1 MLISNNSNT
10 IALLERIK
18 AKVPAK
24 RVDGTDMRPKV
35 DPSERP
41 KRIVVPNLRR
51 GVKTYEYKGQTYT
64 IRQLSQLPECKMTVN
79 ALRQRLKR
87 MSVEDAVN
95 QPKIEHFVSNITPPE
110 RYEYC
115 SESLTLLQLCKR
127 AGVSKGMI
135 YERMKRG
142 LTVDEALAT
151 STQHGNEGYVVEFK
165 WRDQVYT
172 IREYCKVTGI
182 PISRAI
188 IEVVNNGLTGD
199 QCAELINKRYIHYE
213 FEGELYTVKQ
223 LAEKVGCSPTMLRY
237 RVDVLKWPVAKAVEY
252 GWRTR

>member
-24 RVDGTDMRPKV
+24 RLDGTDMRPKA

-41 KRIVVPNLRR
+41 KRIVVPNLKRS
-51 GVKTYEYKGQTYT
+51 VKTYEYKGQTYT
-64 IRQLSQLPECKMTVN
+64 IRQLSQLPECKMSVN

-115 SESLTLLQLCKR
+115 SESLTLLQFCKR

-151 STQHGNEGYVVEFK
+151 SAQQGMEGYVVVFK
-165 WRDQVYT
+165 WRDQVYP

-188 IEVVNNGLTGD
+188 IEVVNNGLTG
-199 QCAELINKRYIHYE
+199 LINKRYIQYE

-252 GWRTR
+252 GRRTR